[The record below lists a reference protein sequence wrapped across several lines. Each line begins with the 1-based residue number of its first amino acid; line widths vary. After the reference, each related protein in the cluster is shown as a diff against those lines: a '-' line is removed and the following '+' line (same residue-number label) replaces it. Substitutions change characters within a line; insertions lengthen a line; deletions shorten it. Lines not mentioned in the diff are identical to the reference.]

1 MKSMPTP
8 TPLTTDSQFQAGPQK
23 RERRVEGCEKERG
36 VVGAGGV
43 QGWAPAA
50 VGTCVAIV
58 FGTGMTGEP
67 ALMLVML
74 GCVLGVI
81 EAMPAV

>member
-1 MKSMPTP
+1 MTE
-8 TPLTTDSQFQAGPQK
+8 
-23 RERRVEGCEKERG
+23 RET
-36 VVGAGGV
+36 GAVGV

-58 FGTGMTGEP
+58 FGAGMTGEP
-67 ALMLVML
+67 ALMLAML

-81 EAMPAV
+81 EVMPAV

>member
-1 MKSMPTP
+1 MR
-8 TPLTTDSQFQAGPQK
+8 K
-23 RERRVEGCEKERG
+23 RVGG
-36 VVGAGGV
+36 DVGAGGV

-58 FGTGMTGEP
+58 FGAGMTGEP
-67 ALMLVML
+67 ALMLAML

-81 EAMPAV
+81 EAMPAVRKPPTRLT

>member
-1 MKSMPTP
+1 M
-8 TPLTTDSQFQAGPQK
+8 
-23 RERRVEGCEKERG
+23 KERG

-58 FGTGMTGEP
+58 FETGMTGEP

-81 EAMPAV
+81 EVMPAV

>member
-1 MKSMPTP
+1 MKSMPPHPRFTIPSRP
-8 TPLTTDSQFQAGPQK
+8 TEE
-23 RERRVEGCEKERG
+23 RERRIEGCEKEG
-36 VVGAGGV
+36 GGGLLGAGGV

-67 ALMLVML
+67 ALML

-81 EAMPAV
+81 EVMPAV